1 MIYGLKV
8 LEGLS
13 RGYSWFIKQNILVL
27 YPWSILT
34 SENEED
40 FEGIRAEF
48 RKETAVPN
56 NSPVKDF
63 LPFAVHQCV
72 DDYAGF
78 VIENEKVT
86 EKVIVVHL
94 TWRGDVELD
103 SYPNITCYDSIW
115 QWLELQVV
123 GDLDLL
129 EKVVQYQ

>member
-72 DDYAGF
+72 DDQYS
-78 VIENEKVT
+78 VQIIINKQYIEMVWKIIGPKKNEQ
-86 EKVIVVHL
+86 IVYHYFL
-94 TWRGDVELD
+94 K
-103 SYPNITCYDSIW
+103 
-115 QWLELQVV
+115 QLQ
-123 GDLDLL
+123 
-129 EKVVQYQ
+129 